1 MKRLDILQK
10 INNILYYLFG
20 DADIVI
26 NLQVYINK
34 KRYQTNTVDS
44 SEVILYDHDKQIV
57 K

>member
-1 MKRLDILQK
+1 MRRLDILQK

-44 SEVILYDHDKQIV
+44 SEVILYDHDKPIV
-57 K
+57 Q

>member
-44 SEVILYDHDKQIV
+44 SEVILYDHDKPIV
-57 K
+57 Q